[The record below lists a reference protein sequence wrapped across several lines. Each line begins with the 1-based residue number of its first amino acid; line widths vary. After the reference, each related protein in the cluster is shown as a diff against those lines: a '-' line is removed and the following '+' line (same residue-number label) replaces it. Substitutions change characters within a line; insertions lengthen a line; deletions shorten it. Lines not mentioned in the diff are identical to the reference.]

1 MSEIRIYVEGGGDK
15 DGKARL
21 RQAFSQF
28 LAESRDAARER
39 RERWHVIP
47 SGSRE
52 ETYRNFRRGVADHP
66 DARVFLLVDAEQPVE
81 GSPRDHLAGGETQ
94 WDLSSAHDD
103 QCHLMAQVM
112 ESWFLADPAAL
123 ASFYGPQFGAKQI
136 PARQNVEEVPKPE
149 VEAALKNAT
158 AKTRKGEYHKIHHGA
173 PILESLN
180 PDLVRSR
187 APHCDLLFKA
197 LQEAIG

>member
-1 MSEIRIYVEGGGDK
+1 MSVIRIYVEGGGDK
-15 DGKARL
+15 DGKARM

-28 LAESRDAARER
+28 LSESRDAARER
-39 RERWHVIP
+39 RARWLIIP

-66 DARVFLLVDAEQPVE
+66 EARVFLLVDADRPVP
-81 GSPRDHLAGGETQ
+81 GTPREHLAGGETR
-94 WDLSSAHDD
+94 WNLTSVEDD

-112 ESWFLADPAAL
+112 ESWFLADPDAMAR
-123 ASFYGPQFGAKQI
+123 FYGPGFGAKQI
-136 PARQNVEEVPKPE
+136 PARQNVEEVPKAE

-158 AKTRKGEYHKIHHGA
+158 AKTKKGEYHKIQHGA

-187 APHCDLLFKA
+187 APHCDRLFKA